1 MSEGD
6 GGIWEFMKD
15 KKPDEDRKW
24 PPSDEELIAVYGELG
39 SVHKVGELYGVGGG
53 SVHYRLKKL
62 GASKP
67 MDVFTDDERERL
79 IRDYAAYREI
89 GKVSDLAN
97 EMGRTVQFLS
107 RQAKE
112 LGLTAYKYPKKQ
124 ERYFWAS
131 MSDDLARTLFD
142 DFKASPLGL
151 GQYCEKNGY
160 DVEGLRKA
168 IRGRWPDEWE
178 PVIESKQPIST
189 KYRLGRRVEYWFRD
203 KLQADG
209 YFVMRSPGSKSPVDL
224 VAIKPGQVLF
234 VQCKRGG
241 SLPPKEWNA
250 IYDLAVSS
258 GAVPVMAENPFPR
271 EHRMW
276 RLTGRKDG
284 SKRRQP
290 MERFFTDPVEEEKFH
305 AAQE

>member
-1 MSEGD
+1 MSE
-6 GGIWEFMKD
+6 
-15 KKPDEDRKW
+15 W
-24 PPSDEELIAVYGELG
+24 PPGDDELIAAYEELG
-39 SVHKVGELYGVGGG
+39 NVHKVGERYGASGG
-53 SVHYRLKKL
+53 SVHYRLKKI
-62 GASKP
+62 GAHKP
-67 MDVFTDDERERL
+67 MNVFTDDERERL

-89 GKVSDLAN
+89 GKVAVLAE
-97 EMGRTVQFLS
+97 EMGRTVHFLS
-107 RQAKE
+107 RQART
-112 LGLTAYKYPKKQ
+112 LGLTEHSYPKKQ
-124 ERYFWAS
+124 ERNFWAS
-131 MSDDLARTLFD
+131 MSDDLARTMFD

-160 DVEGLRKA
+160 DVDGFRRVLRD
-168 IRGRWPDEWE
+168 RWPDEWE

-203 KLQADG
+203 KLKADG

-250 IYDLAVSS
+250 VYDLAVSS

-276 RLTGRKDG
+276 RLIDRKDG

-290 MERFFTDPVEEEKFH
+290 MERFFTDLAEETKFR
-305 AAQE
+305 AKEED